1 MMILTQKIRIFPS
14 KEQEYILWALSE
26 KCRLLYNFALAERI
40 ENWHQNKDK
49 SKQERHY
56 IGYLDQSRGLPS
68 LKEKYP
74 EYKWVYSKVLQ
85 TILKK
90 LDSNYK
96 SFYALCKKG
105 DKDARPPRFRG
116 KKHFTT
122 LCYNQSG
129 FKLQE
134 NKLTFSHKYPSKTVL
149 EFTFPSHLIPEG
161 RVKQVEIFFVNKNWF
176 VSFSY
181 EVEVPKYSDN
191 QFYQA
196 FDLGINQIVGI
207 NLFGKS
213 VQFTN
218 KRADLYWKKK
228 IEEVQSKRDH
238 CKKYSNKWHWYNEK
252 WKKMIRKRSYQ
263 LRDFQHWLSK
273 QIVSNTKA
281 NTIVVGKL
289 QIKKMAQ
296 KKKRTGN
303 AKKNKINKTLNHS
316 VQNTGYMS
324 RFVEFLTYK
333 AEKIG
338 KRVIRID
345 ESKTTKACCKCGKLK
360 KILVFERT
368 IICDCGNHI
377 DRDLNSAINIM
388 TRFLVSKHKYEYLS
402 HKSSVNEESFLT
414 QWNGFLRHTD
424 QPVLEVVV
432 HS

>member
-1 MMILTQKIRIFPS
+1 M
-14 KEQEYILWALSE
+14 KE
-26 KCRLLYNFALAERI
+26 N
-40 ENWHQNKDK
+40 
-49 SKQERHY
+49 
-56 IGYLDQSRGLPS
+56 
-68 LKEKYP
+68 YP

-85 TILKK
+85 TTLKK

-96 SFYALCKKG
+96 SFFALWKKG

-116 KKHFTT
+116 KKRFTT

-129 FKLQE
+129 FRLQGSSI
-134 NKLTFSHKYPSKTVL
+134 TFSHYHPSKTAL
-149 EFTFPSHLIPEG
+149 EFELPPHLIPEG
-161 RVKQVEIFFVNKNWF
+161 KIKQVEIFLDNNQWF
-176 VSFSY
+176 VSLSY
-181 EVEVPKYSDN
+181 EIEVPEYSDN
-191 QFYQA
+191 KLYQA
-196 FDLGINQIVGI
+196 FDLGINQTVGV

-228 IEEVQSKRDH
+228 IEEVQSKRDL

-252 WKKMIRKRSYQ
+252 RKKMIGKRSHQ
-263 LRDFQHWLSK
+263 LKDFQHWLSK
-273 QIVSNTKA
+273 QIVFNTKA

-289 QIKKMAQ
+289 KVKKMAQ
-296 KKKRTGN
+296 KKKGTGN
-303 AKKNKINKTLNHS
+303 AKKNKANKTLNHS

-345 ESKTTKACCKCGKLK
+345 ESKTTKACCKCGKLEK
-360 KILVFERT
+360 RPIFERSVN
-368 IICDCGNHI
+368 CDCGNHI

-388 TRFLVSKHKYEYLS
+388 TRFLASKHKYDFLS
-402 HKSSVNEESFLT
+402 HKPSVDEESFLT

-424 QPVLEVVV
+424 RPVLEAVAY
-432 HS
+432 S